1 MKNWIFSFVVI
12 IANFLGAQSVS
23 PITGIPQF
31 MGIPVEGDAVL
42 FINKLKAKGFKVNQF
57 DATVTTMSGIF
68 LGSQVDEIMILH
80 TPKTKQ
86 VWKVTVFNP
95 EKTTWPRLKSEY
107 QTLLSK
113 LTSKYGEP
121 SASLFSFLSPYEE
134 NDGYEMTAVAVEKT
148 SIMAWWDLKFT
159 NGDPS
164 GSIMLEL
171 TKWKQNKISW
181 ENNMNAE
188 LKVKEQAELDAEE
201 L

>member
-1 MKNWIFSFVVI
+1 MKNWIFSLVVI

-95 EKTTWPRLKSEY
+95 EKTTWPLLKSEY

-188 LKVKEQAELDAEE
+188 LKVQEQAELDAEE